1 MELSKKQKEHLL
13 ELISAGTK
21 TREINKR
28 AALFKPPYK
37 VSRQQVDYYRDSREV
52 KLKEIE
58 ESSESDAL
66 RTGLALREKRVEALE
81 EVAQMLLSDLRAG
94 RLWLDSVKAVGSGK
108 FTTIVDYKEFNRF
121 GLESFFKVLDEIA
134 KETGER
140 TYGIGIDEAD
150 EDEAD
155 EDGAEGLPAP
165 GAQGGPELRIKVE
178 YVGNPAAIADTASG
192 PTEDQP

>member
-1 MELSKKQKEHLL
+1 MELTKNQKEHLL
-13 ELISAGTK
+13 ALISDGRK
-21 TREINKR
+21 TREINKC
-28 AALFKPPYK
+28 AAKFKQPYK

-66 RTGLALREKRVEALE
+66 KSGLAIRENRVEALE

-121 GLESFFKVLDEIA
+121 GLESFFKALDEIA

-140 TYGIGIDEAD
+140 NYVIDEAD
-150 EDEAD
+150 EDGQES
-155 EDGAEGLPAP
+155 LPAP
-165 GAQGGPELRIKVE
+165 GAQGGQELRIKVE
-178 YVGNPAAIADTASG
+178 YVGNPAATADASPG